1 MDAKLN
7 KVNDLI
13 VKNKDKCE
21 NIVSLWE
28 TYFKDKVERL
38 NKELD
43 NFIELFGDE
52 KNKIEK
58 DLDLNTIMLLYILS
72 NN

>member
-7 KVNDLI
+7 KVNYLI
-13 VKNKDKCE
+13 VKNKDKCV

>member
-13 VKNKDKCE
+13 VKNKDNCE